1 MGLSAP
7 DRYYSGEYW
16 ALVLFATA
24 GMMLLASAGDLI
36 VVFLA
41 LELMSLSLYV
51 LAGLFKRELASGEAA
66 MKYFLLGAFASS
78 FLLYGIALI
87 YGATGTTNLDR
98 IAAATLRGPA
108 IHVRHRPRP
117 LDGRVRVQ
125 DLLGALPHVGARRVS
140 GRADERDGADRDR
153 LQGRR
158 LRGLDPRVHGDPAR
172 HAARLG
178 GALVGDRRGHD
189 DGRQLPVVALGQSNL
204 KRILTYSSSP
214 TSAICWSASWREAWR
229 RRWCSS
235 IS

>member
-1 MGLSAP
+1 MIICYAGALVVLLSMDYLRRTGA
-7 DRYYSGEYW
+7 DSGEYY

-51 LAGLFKRELASGEAA
+51 LAGLFKRELASGEAS

-98 IAAATLRGPA
+98 DRRGHRLEAARPA
-108 IHVRHRPRP
+108 VRHRPRP
-117 LDGRVRVQ
+117 LAGRLRLQ
-125 DLLGALPHVGARRVS
+125 DLLGALPHVGARRLP

-153 LQGRR
+153 VQGGR
-158 LRGLDPRVHGDPAR
+158 LRGLDPRAHGDAC
-172 HAARLG
+172 AA
-178 GALVGDRRGHD
+178 A
-189 DGRQLPVVALGQSNL
+189 
-204 KRILTYSSSP
+204 SP
-214 TSAICWSASWREAWR
+214 TGRRCCGWSPRSR
-229 RRWCSS
+229 
-235 IS
+235 